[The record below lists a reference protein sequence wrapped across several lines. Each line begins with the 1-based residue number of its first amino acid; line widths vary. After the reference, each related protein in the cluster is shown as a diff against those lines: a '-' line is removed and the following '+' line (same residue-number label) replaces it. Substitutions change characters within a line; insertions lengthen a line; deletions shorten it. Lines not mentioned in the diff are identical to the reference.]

1 MVQDLY
7 RPGSG
12 HHINN
17 LGTLGT
23 LYCRE
28 WLMLKLGYTH
38 TVTQGSLLK
47 CGHISVTPFSSS
59 DRQICLSVTT
69 DLFAYVRSPHLL
81 PLPCYPGLPRDVA
94 YQLAESDKS
103 FDAKTVRLS
112 VCVLFEFLVKISTLL
127 PVFPVH
133 SSPYEPAAINKHT
146 DRNGGN

>member
-23 LYCRE
+23 LSCRE
-28 WLMLKLGYTH
+28 WLMLKWGYTH

-59 DRQICLSVTT
+59 DRQMIHSDGPICLPVTT
-69 DLFAYVRSPHLL
+69 DLSDSHFLSNLLFAHLIFCL
-81 PLPCYPGLPRDVA
+81 CLAILACPETWLISWQRVTRALMPRQCVCLCVCY
-94 YQLAESDKS
+94 
-103 FDAKTVRLS
+103 LS
-112 VCVLFEFLVKISTLL
+112 S
-127 PVFPVH
+127 
-133 SSPYEPAAINKHT
+133 
-146 DRNGGN
+146 

>member
-1 MVQDLY
+1 
-7 RPGSG
+7 
-12 HHINN
+12 
-17 LGTLGT
+17 
-23 LYCRE
+23 
-28 WLMLKLGYTH
+28 MLKLGYTH

-59 DRQICLSVTT
+59 DRQMIHSDGPICLPVTT
-69 DLFAYVRSPHLL
+69 DLSDSHFLSNLMLL
-81 PLPCYPGLPRDVA
+81 TSSSASALLSFLPRDVA
-94 YQLAESDKS
+94 YQLAENDKS

-127 PVFPVH
+127 PVFSVH